1 MARGISIA
9 ISGNAAPLRKAIGQA
24 NKSLGDLGKG
34 TSLAM
39 GAAAA
44 ATTAFAFSAIQ
55 SAANL
60 GETLSK
66 VGAIF
71 GDNAGQIEKFAN
83 SAASSLG
90 LTKQAALDG
99 AATFATFGKSAGLTG
114 DNLSNFSTK
123 FVTLAGDLASFNNT
137 TPQEAINAIGSALRG
152 EAEPL
157 RRFNI
162 LLNDLT
168 LRQEGVKLGIIS
180 TVKEALTPQ
189 QKVLAAQ
196 SAIFAQAGLAQGDF
210 ARTSQSLSN
219 QQKILKASLENVK
232 TEIGM
237 ALAPALEAVIPMFQ
251 ALATFASQNA
261 PLFGA
266 LAISLTAVAVGVLA
280 VQGATIAFKA
290 AALIATGI
298 NYALATSFT
307 AVQVST
313 GIGIATAI
321 LGAAAFIKIKS
332 SMDGAAKSATN
343 YAGALTNAINNQAEL
358 NAYIGPVASRDFDT
372 FKKIARANAK
382 AQLDL
387 ASATDKA
394 SEAESKRKQK
404 VDGLRSSL
412 ENAQSSLRSYVE
424 GIRDSV
430 TASVSL
436 SSAFSD
442 ATDQEKT
449 RTEGVTDALKERRD
463 AYTQLQQ
470 ATVSK
475 DAGAYADALDRVAA
489 AEKNVKNAQDVK
501 TKSFSDIFREQI
513 AAAKQF
519 GGNLQALIKAGLGKA
534 GLAQLLNLGPVAG
547 NAVAKDLLAG
557 TGGLTVGGL
566 NADLASVAAAGTA
579 VGMSIP
585 GVSSAL
591 GATVGNTYQITIEAG
606 LGDPVAIGKQ
616 VAEVLNTYGAKTG
629 GVPMVVKQPKAATK
643 KKTSKAR

>member
-343 YAGALTNAINNQAEL
+343 YAGALDTAISSQKEL

-372 FKKIARANAK
+372 FKKIARDNAK
-382 AQLDL
+382 AQLDS

-404 VDGLRSSL
+404 VDALRSSL
-412 ENAQSSLRSYVE
+412 QNAQSSLRSYVE

-513 AAAKQF
+513 TAAKQF

>member
-1 MARGISIA
+1 MARGISVV

-24 NKSLGDLGKG
+24 NKSLGDMGKG
-34 TSLAM
+34 TTLAM

-44 ATTAFAFSAIQ
+44 ATTAFAVAAVKAAADDQKQQALLARQLKASAGASDAQVASVERYIDATQ
-55 SAANL
+55 RSVAVTDTDLRSAFQSLTVATGDVAKAQDLVNVAIETGAGTNKSAAVVADALAKGYAGNMRAL
-60 GETLSK
+60 ATLSPEVK
-66 VGAIF
+66 KAI
-71 GDNAGQIEKFAN
+71 K
-83 SAASSLG
+83 
-90 LTKQAALDG
+90 DG
-99 AATFATFGKSAGLTG
+99 
-114 DNLSNFSTK
+114 
-123 FVTLAGDLASFNNT
+123 ASFN
-137 TPQEAINAIGSALRG
+137 
-152 EAEPL
+152 
-157 RRFNI
+157 
-162 LLNDLT
+162 D
-168 LRQEGVKLGIIS
+168 
-180 TVKEALTPQ
+180 
-189 QKVLAAQ
+189 VLAILNKNFSGAAAVSAQ
-196 SAIFAQAGLAQGDF
+196 TYAGQMFILRNSIDEAKESIGTALLPVLNSLIPSFVSLANFAGKNAALLGGLA
-210 ARTSQSLSN
+210 
-219 QQKILKASLENVK
+219 V
-232 TEIGM
+232 
-237 ALAPALEAVIPMFQ
+237 ALG
-251 ALATFASQNA
+251 T
-261 PLFGA
+261 
-266 LAISLTAVAVGVLA
+266 VAVGILA
-280 VQGATIAFKA
+280 VRGATIAFKA
-290 AALIATGI
+290 AGVIATAI

-382 AQLDL
+382 AQLDS

-412 ENAQSSLRSYVE
+412 QNAQSSLRSYVE

-442 ATDQEKT
+442 ASDQEKT
-449 RTEGVTDALKERRD
+449 RSDGVTDALKDRRE

-489 AEKNVKNAQDVK
+489 AEKNVKAAQDVK

-513 AAAKQF
+513 TAAKQF

-591 GATVGNTYQITIEAG
+591 GATVGSTYQITIEAG

>member
-343 YAGALTNAINNQAEL
+343 YAGALDTAISSQTEL

-372 FKKIARANAK
+372 FKKIARDNAK

-404 VDGLRSSL
+404 VDALRSSL
-412 ENAQSSLRSYVE
+412 QNAQSSLRSYVE

>member
-66 VGAIF
+66 VGVLF

-157 RRFNI
+157 RRFGV
-162 LLNDLT
+162 LLDDAT
-168 LRQEGVKLGIIS
+168 LRSEALKLGIVS
-180 TVKEALTPQ
+180 TVKDALTPQ

-196 SAIFAQAGLAQGDF
+196 SAIFAQTSLAQGDF

-219 QQKILKASLENVK
+219 QQKILKASLENFK

-251 ALATFASQNA
+251 ALATFATKNA

-332 SMDGAAKSATN
+332 SMDSAAKSATN
-343 YAGALTNAINNQAEL
+343 YAGALGTAINSQKEL
-358 NAYIGPVASRDFDT
+358 NEYIGPVASRDFDT
-372 FKKIARANAK
+372 FKRIARDNAK
-382 AQLDL
+382 AQLDS

-394 SEAESKRKQK
+394 AEAESKRKQK
-404 VDGLRSSL
+404 IDGLRSGL
-412 ENAQSSLRSYVE
+412 QNAQSSLRSYVE

-442 ATDQEKT
+442 AADQEKT
-449 RTEGVTDALKERRD
+449 RSEGVADALKERRE
-463 AYTQLQQ
+463 AYTDLHQAQ
-470 ATVSK
+470 ATEDTK
-475 DAGAYADALDRVAA
+475 AYADAIERVAA
-489 AEKNVKNAQDVK
+489 AEKKVKDAQEVK
-501 TKSFSDIFREQI
+501 AKSFSDIFREQI

-591 GATVGNTYQITIEAG
+591 GGTVGNTYQITIEAG

>member
-321 LGAAAFIKIKS
+321 LGAAAFLKIKS
-332 SMDGAAKSATN
+332 SMDSAAKSATN
-343 YAGALTNAINNQAEL
+343 YAGALTNAINSQKEL

-372 FKKIARANAK
+372 FKRIARENAK

-404 VDGLRSSL
+404 VDALRSSL
-412 ENAQSSLRSYVE
+412 QNAQSSLRSYVE

-442 ATDQEKT
+442 AADQEKT

>member
-1 MARGISIA
+1 MARGISVV

-24 NKSLGDLGKG
+24 NKSLGDLGTG
-34 TSLAM
+34 TKIAL

-55 SAANL
+55 NAANL

-66 VGAIF
+66 VGVLF

-157 RRFNI
+157 RRFGV
-162 LLNDLT
+162 LLDDAT
-168 LRQEGVKLGIIS
+168 LRSEALKLGIVS
-180 TVKEALTPQ
+180 TVKDALTPQ

-196 SAIFAQAGLAQGDF
+196 SAIFAQTSLAQGDF

-232 TEIGM
+232 TEIGT

-251 ALATFASQNA
+251 TLATFASKNA

-266 LAISLTAVAVGVLA
+266 LAISLTGVAVGVLA
-280 VQGATIAFKA
+280 VKGAMIAFKA
-290 AALIATGI
+290 AAAIATGI

-321 LGAAAFIKIKS
+321 AGAAAFIAIKS
-332 SMDGAAKSATN
+332 SMDKAATSATN
-343 YAGALTNAINNQAEL
+343 YAGALTTAINNQKEL
-358 NAYIGPVASRDFDT
+358 NAFVGPVASRDFDT
-372 FKKIARANAK
+372 FKKIQRDNAAALLK
-382 AQLDL
+382 
-387 ASATDKA
+387 STTATDKA
-394 SEAESKRKQK
+394 SEAETKRKQK

-412 ENAQSSLRSYVE
+412 QNAQSSLRSYVE

-430 TASVSL
+430 SSSVSL

-449 RTEGVTDALKERRD
+449 KSDAITQALQDRKD
-463 AYTQLQQ
+463 AYAELNQ
-470 ATVSK
+470 AK
-475 DAGAYADALDRVAA
+475 ANEDAVAYATALNKVNDAEAKVT
-489 AEKNVKNAQDVK
+489 KAQDVK
-501 TKSFSDIFREQI
+501 TKSFTDIFREQI

-519 GGNLQALIKAGLGKA
+519 GGNLQSLIKAGLGKA

-585 GVSSAL
+585 GVSEAL
-591 GATVGNTYQITIEAG
+591 GATVGDTYQITIQAG
-606 LGDPVAIGKQ
+606 VGDPVAIGKE
-616 VAEVLNTYGAKTG
+616 VAGVLNTYGAKTG
-629 GVPMVVKQPKAATK
+629 GVPLVVKQPKAAPK

>member
-1 MARGISIA
+1 MAILRNSIDEA
-9 ISGNAAPLRKAIGQA
+9 KESIGTALLPVLNSLIPSFVSLANFAGQNAALLGGLAVALGTVAIG
-24 NKSLGDLGKG
+24 
-34 TSLAM
+34 
-39 GAAAA
+39 
-44 ATTAFAFSAIQ
+44 
-55 SAANL
+55 
-60 GETLSK
+60 
-66 VGAIF
+66 V
-71 GDNAGQIEKFAN
+71 
-83 SAASSLG
+83 
-90 LTKQAALDG
+90 
-99 AATFATFGKSAGLTG
+99 
-114 DNLSNFSTK
+114 
-123 FVTLAGDLASFNNT
+123 V
-137 TPQEAINAIGSALRG
+137 
-152 EAEPL
+152 
-157 RRFNI
+157 
-162 LLNDLT
+162 
-168 LRQEGVKLGIIS
+168 
-180 TVKEALTPQ
+180 
-189 QKVLAAQ
+189 
-196 SAIFAQAGLAQGDF
+196 
-210 ARTSQSLSN
+210 
-219 QQKILKASLENVK
+219 
-232 TEIGM
+232 
-237 ALAPALEAVIPMFQ
+237 
-251 ALATFASQNA
+251 
-261 PLFGA
+261 
-266 LAISLTAVAVGVLA
+266 A
-280 VQGATIAFKA
+280 VQGAMVAFKA
-290 AALIATGI
+290 AGVIATAV

-321 LGAAAFIKIKS
+321 AGAAAFFAIKS
-332 SMDGAAKSATN
+332 QMDGAAKSATN
-343 YAGALTNAINNQAEL
+343 YAGALDTAINSQKEL
-358 NAYIGPVASRDFDT
+358 NEVVGPVASRDFDT
-372 FKKIARANAK
+372 FKRIKREYA
-382 AQLDL
+382 
-387 ASATDKA
+387 ASLLKSTTATDKA

-412 ENAQSSLRSYVE
+412 QNAQSSLRSYVE

-442 ATDQEKT
+442 AADQEKT
-449 RTEGVTDALKERRD
+449 RTDGVADALKDRRE

-470 ATVSK
+470 ASVSK

-489 AEKNVKNAQDVK
+489 AEKNVTAAQDVK

-513 AAAKQF
+513 TAAKQF